1 VRDCHTCRAESAQC
15 ADQFTGNLREIR
27 TVFSQTSPPCAF
39 ICISALLPTTMAVRA
54 QFENSSEIGVF
65 AKLTNAYCLAAY
77 GGSETFKVFESE
89 LADHIPVV
97 YTTINGCR
105 IIGRLS
111 AGGLEL
117 KMIVNVILI
126 VSQATNADSSSP
138 TQLLTKNFYT

>member
-1 VRDCHTCRAESAQC
+1 METNKKYIARQREIIDPFFSYSTYIISAQSC
-15 ADQFTGNLREIR
+15 ARRVKNSHKFRKIAAHAILKISPLLQNFK
-27 TVFSQTSPPCAF
+27 SPPAHC
-39 ICISALLPTTMAVRA
+39 LLFLRHKVHIMAVRA

-77 GGSETFKVFESE
+77 GGSETFKVFETE

-111 AGGLEL
+111 AGRIRWII
-117 KMIVNVILI
+117 M
-126 VSQATNADSSSP
+126 
-138 TQLLTKNFYT
+138 